1 MGYLVTT
8 LVVLLD
14 EIVILFVTHFL
25 DVEGHGDVVEGV
37 DFLGLEVGADVRKES
52 LFIWEI
58 PIILEM
64 VVHLDEIR
72 FRRDCS
78 HFISQKFTLDSTILF
93 NNT

>member
-1 MGYLVTT
+1 LGFLLVLVCELFGGFLVVGYLVTT

-52 LFIWEI
+52 LFI
-58 PIILEM
+58 
-64 VVHLDEIR
+64 
-72 FRRDCS
+72 
-78 HFISQKFTLDSTILF
+78 
-93 NNT
+93 